1 MLSIAPGRSIFVS
14 YPLVPWIGV
23 MALGYAAGPWL
34 ELPVARRRSLSVK
47 LGAALT
53 LGFVVLRT
61 LNHYGDPTPWS
72 SQRSGLW
79 TLLSFLNCEKY
90 PPSLDYLLM
99 TLGPALIAFGS
110 IRFES
115 PRLRFLIV
123 FGQVPLLFYV
133 LHLFVLRFTS
143 LPVAFAR
150 FGPLAFA
157 PPPRGTGASPELPLA
172 VTYLAWLATL
182 LLLYPVCRWY
192 AALKATKRRPW
203 MSYL

>member
-1 MLSIAPGRSIFVS
+1 
-14 YPLVPWIGV
+14 
-23 MALGYAAGPWL
+23 
-34 ELPVARRRSLSVK
+34 
-47 LGAALT
+47 
-53 LGFVVLRT
+53 
-61 LNHYGDPTPWS
+61 
-72 SQRSGLW
+72 
-79 TLLSFLNCEKY
+79 
-90 PPSLDYLLM
+90 
-99 TLGPALIAFGS
+99 
-110 IRFES
+110 
-115 PRLRFLIV
+115 
-123 FGQVPLLFYV
+123 LLFYV